1 VRRRLMHFFALTLTS
16 GEGALESTFDRY
28 QPARGSA
35 PTRPRT
41 DADPLDRRAYLLH
54 LQRRV

>member
-1 VRRRLMHFFALTLTS
+1 MRRRLMHFFALALAIAMS
-16 GEGALESTFDRY
+16 ALESVFDRY
-28 QPARGSA
+28 QPAQGRA